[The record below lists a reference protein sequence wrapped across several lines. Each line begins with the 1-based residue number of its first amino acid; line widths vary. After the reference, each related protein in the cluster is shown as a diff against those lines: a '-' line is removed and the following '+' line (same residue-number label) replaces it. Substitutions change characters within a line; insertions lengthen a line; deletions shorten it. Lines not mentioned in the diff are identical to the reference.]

1 MNMLK
6 NIIMLFFS
14 QGVNYLVPIILVPY
28 LVRVLGPIEYGKFNL
43 ALSIILYGCLFI
55 DFGFNLYS
63 SGKIAKASNKE
74 EINKTY
80 TTTIITKL
88 ILFIP
93 ISIVIMAIPLF
104 FEKFYDLKALLSILI
119 IQLFSSV
126 ISTIW
131 LYQGIEK
138 VRIYSYVNI
147 IIKLTSVPL
156 IFLFVKTKFDLDIL
170 AIIQASTF
178 FMSALILLFI
188 AHKENIQFVKIKI
201 TDIFYQLKHASP
213 IFLGTISVS
222 LYTMSTPIILGIMS
236 TAFEVGQYTATDKIR
251 GAFISMFLILSNVIY
266 PRVNK
271 LRIESE
277 TSALQFIKKVLY
289 IQTSIG
295 IIFSLIIYIT
305 SSFIV
310 NHYLGLEFKQ
320 SILLLKIMSPMVI
333 LVPLSVLLSN
343 YLLLSWEYKRYYL
356 TVPIITCICHFIY
369 VIPLSHS
376 YGAIGSGLS
385 ILITELISFSLLTFF
400 VYKSGLM
407 KKLYE
412 S

>member
-14 QGVNYLVPIILVPY
+14 QGINFLVPIVLVPY

-63 SGKIAKASNKE
+63 SGMIAKAKNKQ

-80 TTTIITKL
+80 TITIITKL
-88 ILFIP
+88 LLFIP
-93 ISIVIMAIPLF
+93 ICSVISVIPFYITKFHDIKTIVL
-104 FEKFYDLKALLSILI
+104 ILN
-119 IQLFSSV
+119 IQLLSSV

-147 IIKLTSVPL
+147 IIKLSSVPL
-156 IFLFVKTKFDLDIL
+156 IFYFVKTEFDLNKL
-170 AIIQASTF
+170 AIIQSSTF
-178 FMSALILLFI
+178 LASALILILI
-188 AHKENIQFVKIKI
+188 ATKEKIHFVRIKI
-201 TDIFYQLKHASP
+201 EDITYQLKHASP
-213 IFLGTISVS
+213 IFLGTVSVS
-222 LYTMSTPIILGIMS
+222 LYTMSTPIILGLVS
-236 TAFEVGQYTATDKIR
+236 TAYEVGQYTATDKIR
-251 GAFISMFLILSNVIY
+251 GAFISIFLILSNVIY

-271 LRIESE
+271 LRMESE
-277 TSALQFIKKVLY
+277 PKALRFIKKVFFL
-289 IQTSIG
+289 QTSLG
-295 IIFSLIIYIT
+295 FAFSILIYL
-305 SSFIV
+305 SANFIV
-310 NHYLGLEFKQ
+310 HNYLGKDFYQ
-320 SILLLKIMSPMVI
+320 SIILLKIMSPMVI
-333 LVPLSVLLSN
+333 FVPLSVLLSN

-369 VIPLSHS
+369 VIPLSNL
-376 YGAIGSGLS
+376 YGAIGSGIS
-385 ILITELISFSLLTFF
+385 ILLTEIISLLLLLYF

-407 KKLYE
+407 KKIYE